1 MSRDLEARAGADDLA
16 ALHAKRDTLVKAAAN
31 LYARFGAFGTAE
43 ARRKSA
49 LALAAMQVREAA
61 TERMTEKAIED
72 ASRNHP
78 TYLAYL
84 DEMEEGRATW
94 LILENQIQSI
104 TDAIQRGPAL
114 LRYAAAEV
122 SLRQGGA

>member
-1 MSRDLEARAGADDLA
+1 MSRDLETRAGLDDLS
-16 ALHAKRDTLVKAAAN
+16 ALHAKRDTLVKAASN
-31 LYARFGAFGTAE
+31 LYARFGPFGTAE

-94 LILENQIQSI
+94 LIMENKIQSI
-104 TDAIQRGPAL
+104 TDVIARGPSLA
-114 LRYAAAEV
+114 RFAAAEV
-122 SLRQGGA
+122 GLRQGGA